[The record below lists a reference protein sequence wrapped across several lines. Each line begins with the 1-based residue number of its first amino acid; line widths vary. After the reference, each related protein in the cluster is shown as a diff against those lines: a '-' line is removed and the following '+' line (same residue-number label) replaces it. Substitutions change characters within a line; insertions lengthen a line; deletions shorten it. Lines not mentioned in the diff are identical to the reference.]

1 MSDYNE
7 INDHTTE
14 FASHRN
20 NIGVDEVY
28 DELDKLINSVDA
40 EEREIKVSTWYISF

>member
-1 MSDYNE
+1 MSDYHE

-14 FASHRN
+14 FAGRRN

-28 DELDKLINSVDA
+28 DELDELINSVDA
-40 EEREIKVSTWYISF
+40 EEREIKVGTWYFSY